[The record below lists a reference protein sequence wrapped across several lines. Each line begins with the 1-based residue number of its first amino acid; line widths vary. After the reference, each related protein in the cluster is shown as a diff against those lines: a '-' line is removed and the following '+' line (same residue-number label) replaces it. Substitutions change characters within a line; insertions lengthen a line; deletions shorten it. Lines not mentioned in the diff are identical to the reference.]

1 MSIIQMSEVYTK
13 MRDQFE
19 KWSQDAQKVLD
30 NEVLLFP
37 DTTSYQDD
45 VMELLYIETEDDHLV
60 QELLQ
65 LLFQSFTLTI
75 AD

>member
-1 MSIIQMSEVYTK
+1 MSEVYTK

-45 VMELLYIETEDDHLV
+45 VMELLYIETD
-60 QELLQ
+60 LLYKN
-65 LLFQSFTLTI
+65 FFSCYFRVSR
-75 AD
+75 